1 MYPKKSLKSSAK
13 ENLSAFPQ
21 LPNSGNYESMTNPK
35 PLTDS
40 KEKNKIWDGR
50 NEPFSCVEQTA
61 IKHQCNLPC
70 REKGEKKPSEHSIV
84 KAVLHHSFSWPQSSV
99 GEKLPGANMVESELK
114 WHLGTKR
121 KKMCWIL
128 TVVSKT
134 ICGLCEDV

>member
-1 MYPKKSLKSSAK
+1 MEEMNRFPVWSKLQLNTSAT
-13 ENLSAFPQ
+13 
-21 LPNSGNYESMTNPK
+21 YHV
-35 PLTDS
+35 
-40 KEKNKIWDGR
+40 EKRG
-50 NEPFSCVEQTA
+50 
-61 IKHQCNLPC
+61 
-70 REKGEKKPSEHSIV
+70 KKPSEHSIV

-134 ICGLCEDV
+134 ICGFCEDV